1 VACVFWN
8 KKATTEYEALPPVH
22 PSAVS
27 IGLPN
32 RWSKLPDKRA
42 GFELR
47 LSKAFFPKTG
57 EPQISASTTATT
69 FPFLTITPQRRD
81 GFPDPGSGASPAGR
95 ARRSSWALCECSVG
109 FGHAYAFLRTQVGAS
124 SKRGAYARVGS
135 SNHRASSS

>member
-1 VACVFWN
+1 MACVFWN

-57 EPQISASTTATT
+57 EPQISLYNCDDVS
-69 FPFLTITPQRRD
+69 ISHDHTPAPRWL
-81 GFPDPGSGASPAGR
+81 P
-95 ARRSSWALCECSVG
+95 
-109 FGHAYAFLRTQVGAS
+109 
-124 SKRGAYARVGS
+124 
-135 SNHRASSS
+135 